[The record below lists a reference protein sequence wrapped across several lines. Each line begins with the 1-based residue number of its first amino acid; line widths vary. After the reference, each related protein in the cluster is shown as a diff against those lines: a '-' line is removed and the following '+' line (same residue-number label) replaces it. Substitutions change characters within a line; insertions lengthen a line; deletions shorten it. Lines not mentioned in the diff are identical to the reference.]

1 MEDRKGQGVVVGLV
15 DEVVPTNF
23 VETNE
28 NSDLSDI
35 EVDAVEMDEAKIRS
49 RALGL
54 MKESMGSWDDESI
67 AALTDHELTEL
78 TSIFI
83 ERAEIEIVGHTAIS
97 GA

>member
-1 MEDRKGQGVVVGLV
+1 MEEQGQGAVVG
-15 DEVVPTNF
+15 VVPTNF
-23 VETNE
+23 VETNR
-28 NSDLSDI
+28 NDVLSDV
-35 EVDAVEMDEAKIRS
+35 EAEAVEADEAKIRS

-67 AALTDHELTEL
+67 AALTDREITEL

-97 GA
+97 KQ

>member
-1 MEDRKGQGVVVGLV
+1 MEEQGQGAVVG
-15 DEVVPTNF
+15 VVPTKT
-23 VETNE
+23 VEANE
-28 NSDLSDI
+28 ISGPG
-35 EVDAVEMDEAKIRS
+35 EGVVEAEAVEADEAKIRS

-67 AALTDHELTEL
+67 AALTDREITEL

-97 GA
+97 TQ

>member
-1 MEDRKGQGVVVGLV
+1 MEEQGQGAVVG
-15 DEVVPTNF
+15 VVPTNF
-23 VETNE
+23 VETNR
-28 NSDLSDI
+28 NDVLSDV
-35 EVDAVEMDEAKIRS
+35 EAEAVEAEAKIRS

-67 AALTDHELTEL
+67 AALTDREITEL

-83 ERAEIEIVGHTAIS
+83 ERAEIEITGNAATS